1 MNMSNQELSDTLEVV
16 INNTKIFDIHTHLFP
31 SAFKSHSLSGF
42 INLLNYHYLIAEL
55 LTNANISAEKFYS
68 LDDVNK
74 AKLIWEELFQNRT
87 PISEACKGVLTV
99 LQKLDINYNNKTFEE
114 LKNEYENKSLTD
126 EKILKLSNVSSLVM
140 TNNPFDIDEWNLYK
154 DNDWD
159 RNIFQSS
166 LRLDDLIIN
175 NSQATE
181 VAKNQTKINQKQN
194 DIVINYLDSCFLI
207 SNPVYAAI
215 SANSDNFKE
224 ILNDPLWKLILSWL
238 NKKNI
243 PLSLMLGVKRAVN
256 SSFGLAGDGIGD
268 INLKELSKLC
278 NSFPENKFL
287 VTCLSLNDQHEL
299 TVLARKH
306 PNLKIFGF
314 WWFMNQPTIIKQILK
329 MRIDMLGFSFIPQH
343 SDARVSD
350 QLIYKWSH
358 FKKILHPILLE
369 YYQDLLDK
377 NFPISENILQRD
389 IDNLLSL
396 NAKKYLGIK

>member
-1 MNMSNQELSDTLEVV
+1 MILSSDNISSKLLNI
-16 INNTKIFDIHTHLFP
+16 INSAPIFDLHTHLFP
-31 SAFKSHSLSGF
+31 PKHEGYFLLGFK
-42 INLLNYHYLIAEL
+42 NLLNYHYLIAEL
-55 LTNANISAEKFYS
+55 LTATNIDASTFYS
-68 LDDVNK
+68 YNDEKK
-74 AKLIWEELFQNRT
+74 ASIIWSELFEKRT
-87 PISEACKGVLTV
+87 PVSEACAGVLSI
-99 LQKLDINYNNKTFEE
+99 LKELNIEINNKSFLSICDEYDKKIQSDKNIFE
-114 LKNEYENKSLTD
+114 
-126 EKILKLSNVSSLVM
+126 LSNVSSLVM
-140 TNNPFDIDEWNLYK
+140 TNNPFDLDEWSLFNT
-154 DNDWD
+154 NDWD
-159 RNIFQSS
+159 KKIYLSS
-166 LRLDDLIIN
+166 LRLDDLILEYEETLKKAKDQISN
-175 NSQATE
+175 QDNIIVTYLEKCYSQ
-181 VAKNQTKINQKQN
+181 
-194 DIVINYLDSCFLI
+194 
-207 SNPVYAAI
+207 SNPVYAAV
-215 SANSDNFKE
+215 S
-224 ILNDPLWKLILSWL
+224 LNLETFHKIFQDSLWKDILVWL
-238 NKKNI
+238 ENKNL

-256 SSFGLAGDGIGD
+256 KDFGLAGDGIGD
-268 INLKELSKLC
+268 INLKELSNLC
-278 NSFPENKFL
+278 NMFPKNKFL

-377 NFPISENILQRD
+377 NFSISENILQRD

>member
-1 MNMSNQELSDTLEVV
+1 MVLSSDNISSKLLNI
-16 INNTKIFDIHTHLFP
+16 INSAPIFDLHTHLFP
-31 SAFKSHSLSGF
+31 PKHEGYFLLGFK
-42 INLLNYHYLIAEL
+42 NLLNYHYLIAEL
-55 LTNANISAEKFYS
+55 LTATNIDASTFYS
-68 LDDVNK
+68 YNDEKK
-74 AKLIWEELFQNRT
+74 ASIIWNELFEKRT
-87 PISEACKGVLTV
+87 PVSEACAGVLSI
-99 LQKLDINYNNKTFEE
+99 LKELNIEINNKSFLSICDEYDKKIQSDKNIFE
-114 LKNEYENKSLTD
+114 
-126 EKILKLSNVSSLVM
+126 LSNVSSLVM
-140 TNNPFDIDEWNLYK
+140 TNNPFDLDEWSLFNT
-154 DNDWD
+154 NDWD
-159 RNIFQSS
+159 KKIYLSS
-166 LRLDDLIIN
+166 LRLDDLILEYEETLKKAKDQISN
-175 NSQATE
+175 QDNIIVTYLEKCYSQ
-181 VAKNQTKINQKQN
+181 
-194 DIVINYLDSCFLI
+194 
-207 SNPVYAAI
+207 SNPVYAAV
-215 SANSDNFKE
+215 S
-224 ILNDPLWKLILSWL
+224 LNLETFHKIFHDSLWKDILVWL
-238 NKKNI
+238 ENKNL

-256 SSFGLAGDGIGD
+256 KDFGLAGDGIGD
-268 INLKELSKLC
+268 INLKELSNLC
-278 NSFPENKFL
+278 NLFPKNKFL

>member
-1 MNMSNQELSDTLEVV
+1 MILSSDNISNKLLNI
-16 INNTKIFDIHTHLFP
+16 INSTPIFDLHTHLFP
-31 SAFKSHSLSGF
+31 PKHDGYFLLGFK
-42 INLLNYHYLIAEL
+42 NLLNYHYLIAEL
-55 LTNANISAEKFYS
+55 LTATNIEASIFYS
-68 LDDVNK
+68 YNDEKK
-74 AKLIWEELFQNRT
+74 ASVIWNELFEKRT
-87 PISEACKGVLTV
+87 PVSEACAGVLSI
-99 LQKLDINYNNKTFEE
+99 LKELNIDINNKNFLSICDEYDNKIQSD
-114 LKNEYENKSLTD
+114 KN
-126 EKILKLSNVSSLVM
+126 ILDLSNVSSLVM
-140 TNNPFDIDEWNLYK
+140 TNNPFDLDEWSLFNT
-154 DNDWD
+154 NDWD
-159 RNIFQSS
+159 KKIYLAS
-166 LRLDDLIIN
+166 LRLDDLILDYEETLKKAKDQTSNQENTI
-175 NSQATE
+175 
-181 VAKNQTKINQKQN
+181 VA
-194 DIVINYLDSCFLI
+194 YLEKCYFQ

-215 SANSDNFKE
+215 S
-224 ILNDPLWKLILSWL
+224 LNLETFHTIFDDPLWKDILVWL
-238 NKKNI
+238 ENKNL

-256 SSFGLAGDGIGD
+256 KDFGLAGDGIGD
-268 INLKELSKLC
+268 INLKELSNLC
-278 NSFPENKFL
+278 NLFPKNKFL

-306 PNLKIFGF
+306 PNLRIFGF